1 MKATI
6 KRVRTPFIVTVLTAT
21 TLTGCASYDIKESM
35 TWTNEE
41 AAVFTGGHLE
51 LARTN
56 RDRARRLETANQL
69 LAEPLTRD
77 AAVQLALVNSPSV
90 QAIIARSWATGANAA
105 QTGRIPNP
113 VFSFERLVSAD
124 GDAKD
129 VEQFVAFGLLDVLLV
144 PWKQGA
150 AKRRVDMAR
159 NQLTADVISEITE
172 VRNAW
177 TKAVAAQQL
186 EDFARQVH
194 VSADAS
200 AEMGRRL
207 ESVGNFSRLQRA
219 RQQVFYADATM
230 ALATAQH
237 DAIAAREQLIRALG
251 LDDTQAGALKLPE
264 TLPDIPT
271 LPIQPDEASDTIN
284 ERRLDVRMAKA
295 SLDAAMKSQ
304 GMGSITSFTDVELG
318 YRRAK
323 GTDDGVSEE
332 LSGYEVEVSLP
343 LFDWGGMKRDAM
355 NANTLA
361 AANDYAATIRS
372 VSSNMRE
379 SYSAYRTSYDIA
391 AFYRD
396 EVVPLRS
403 LISEENVLQYNGMLI
418 GVFELLADSRTQI
431 SSVMSAIKA
440 TEQFWM
446 ADAALQASMI
456 GKPMSASV
464 GQMAAA
470 GGGEEAGH

>member
-1 MKATI
+1 MKQI
-6 KRVRTPFIVTVLTAT
+6 IRKVRTPIIATLLTSTA
-21 TLTGCASYDIKESM
+21 LTGCVSYDIKDSM
-35 TWTNEE
+35 AWTNEE

-56 RDRARRLETANQL
+56 RDRAKRLDTANQL
-69 LAEPLTRD
+69 LSEPLTRD
-77 AAVQLALVNSPSV
+77 AAVQLALVNSPSL
-90 QAIIARSWATGANAA
+90 QAIIARSWATGASAA

-124 GDAKD
+124 GDATD
-129 VEQFVAFGLLDVLLV
+129 VEKFLAFGLLDVLLV

-150 AKRRVDMAR
+150 AKRRVEAAK
-159 NQLTADVISEITE
+159 NKLTADVVSEITD

-177 TKAVAAQQL
+177 TTAVAAQQL

-207 ESVGNFSRLQRA
+207 ESVGNFSRLERA

-237 DAIAAREQLIRALG
+237 DAIAARERLIRALG
-251 LDDTQAGALKLPE
+251 LDDSQAGALMLPE
-264 TLPDIPT
+264 MLPEIPT
-271 LPIQPDEASDTIN
+271 LPIQPAEATETIN

-295 SLDAAMKSQ
+295 TLDAAMRSQ

-318 YRRAK
+318 YRQTKA
-323 GTDDGVSEE
+323 TDDGVSEK

-361 AANDYAATIRS
+361 AANDYAATVRG

-403 LISEENVLQYNGMLI
+403 LISEENVMQYNGMLI

-440 TEQFWM
+440 NEQFWM
-446 ADAALQASMI
+446 ADAALQATMI

-470 GGGEEAGH
+470 GGGDDGGH

>member
-1 MKATI
+1 MKQTI
-6 KRVRTPFIVTVLTAT
+6 RKFRTPIIATVLTTA
-21 TLTGCASYDIKESM
+21 LTGCVSYDVKDSVA
-35 TWTNEE
+35 WTNQE
-41 AAVFTGGHLE
+41 AAMFTAGHLE
-51 LARTN
+51 LART
-56 RDRARRLETANQL
+56 DRERIRRLETANQL
-69 LAEPLTRD
+69 LSEPLTRD
-77 AAVQLALVNSPSV
+77 AAVQLALVNSPSI
-90 QAIIARSWATGANAA
+90 QSIIARSWATGANAA
-105 QTGRIPNP
+105 QSGRIPNP

-124 GDAKD
+124 GDATD
-129 VEQFVAFGLLDVLLV
+129 VEQFLAFGLLDVLLV

-150 AKRRVDMAR
+150 AKQRVAKAK
-159 NQLTADVISEITE
+159 NQLTADVVSEITE

-194 VSADAS
+194 ASADAS

-207 ESVGNFSRLQRA
+207 EAVGNFSRLQRA

-251 LDDTQAGALKLPE
+251 LDDTQAGALTLPE
-264 TLPDIPT
+264 TLPDIPPI
-271 LPIQPDEASDTIN
+271 PIQPAEATDTIN
-284 ERRLDVRMAKA
+284 ERRLDIRMAKA
-295 SLDAAMKSQ
+295 NLDAAMKSQ

-318 YRRAK
+318 YRRVKA
-323 GTDDGVSEE
+323 TDDGNSEE
-332 LSGYEVEVSLP
+332 LDGFEVEVSLP

-361 AANDYAATIRS
+361 AANDYTATVRG

-403 LISEENVLQYNGMLI
+403 LISEENVLQYNGMMI

-431 SSVMSAIKA
+431 ASVMSAIKA
-440 TEQFWM
+440 NEQFWM
-446 ADAALQASMI
+446 ADAALQATMI

-470 GGGEEAGH
+470 GGDDGAGH

>member
-1 MKATI
+1 MKQTI
-6 KRVRTPFIVTVLTAT
+6 RKVRTPIIATVLTT
-21 TLTGCASYDIKESM
+21 SLTGCVSYDVKDSVA
-35 TWTNEE
+35 WTNQE
-41 AAVFTGGHLE
+41 AAMFTAGHLE
-51 LARTN
+51 LART
-56 RDRARRLETANQL
+56 DRERTRRLETANQL
-69 LAEPLTRD
+69 LSEPLTRD
-77 AAVQLALVNSPSV
+77 AAVQLALVNSPSI
-90 QAIIARSWATGANAA
+90 QSIIARSWATGANAA
-105 QTGRIPNP
+105 QSGRIPNP

-124 GDAKD
+124 GDATD
-129 VEQFVAFGLLDVLLV
+129 VEQFLAFGLLDVLLV

-150 AKRRVDMAR
+150 AKQRVAKAK
-159 NQLTADVISEITE
+159 NQLTADVVSEITE

-194 VSADAS
+194 ASADAS

-207 ESVGNFSRLQRA
+207 EAVGNFSRLQRA

-251 LDDTQAGALKLPE
+251 LDDTQAGALSLPE
-264 TLPDIPT
+264 TLPEIPP
-271 LPIQPDEASDTIN
+271 LPIQPAEATDTIN

-295 SLDAAMKSQ
+295 NLNAAMKSQ

-318 YRRAK
+318 YRRVKA
-323 GTDDGVSEE
+323 TDDGNSEE
-332 LSGYEVEVSLP
+332 LGGYEVEISLP

-361 AANDYAATIRS
+361 AANDYTAIVRG

-403 LISEENVLQYNGMLI
+403 LISEENVLQYNGMMI

-431 SSVMSAIKA
+431 ASVMSAIKA
-440 TEQFWM
+440 NEQFWM
-446 ADAALQASMI
+446 ADAALQATMI

-470 GGGEEAGH
+470 GGDEGAGH

>member
-1 MKATI
+1 MNHRI
-6 KRVRTPFIVTVLTAT
+6 KRVRTPIIATLLTSTVLT
-21 TLTGCASYDIKESM
+21 GCVSYDIKDSM
-35 TWTNEE
+35 SWTNEE

-56 RDRARRLETANQL
+56 RDRAKRLETANQL

-77 AAVQLALVNSPSV
+77 AAVQLALVNSPSL

-124 GDAKD
+124 GDTTD
-129 VEQFVAFGLLDVLLV
+129 VEKFVAFGLLDVLLV

-150 AKRRVDMAR
+150 AKRRVAMAK
-159 NQLTADVISEITE
+159 NKLTADVVSEITE

-207 ESVGNFSRLQRA
+207 ESVGNFSRLERA

-251 LDDTQAGALKLPE
+251 LDDSQASALKLPE
-264 TLPDIPT
+264 MLPEIPT
-271 LPIQPDEASDTIN
+271 LPIQPAEATDTIN

-295 SLDAAMKSQ
+295 SLDAAMKAQ
-304 GMGSITSFTDVELG
+304 GMESITSFTDVELG
-318 YRRAK
+318 YRQAK
-323 GTDDGVSEE
+323 GTDDGISEE
-332 LSGYEVEVSLP
+332 LSGYEVEISLP

-361 AANDYAATIRS
+361 AANDYAATVRG

-440 TEQFWM
+440 NEQFWM
-446 ADAALQASMI
+446 ADAALQATMI
-456 GKPMSASV
+456 GKPMNASV
-464 GQMAAA
+464 GQVAAA
-470 GGGEEAGH
+470 GGDGGAGH

>member
-1 MKATI
+1 MKQVM
-6 KRVRTPFIVTVLTAT
+6 KRARTPLIVTLLTSTA
-21 TLTGCASYDIKESM
+21 LTGCVSYDIKDSIAL
-35 TWTNEE
+35 TNQE

-51 LARTN
+51 LARTK
-56 RDRARRLETANQL
+56 RDRAKRLETANQL
-69 LAEPLTRD
+69 LTEPLTRD
-77 AAVQLALVNSPSV
+77 AAVQLALLNSPSL
-90 QAIIARSWATGANAA
+90 QAIIARSWASGANAA
-105 QTGRIPNP
+105 QSGRIPNP
-113 VFSFERLVSAD
+113 VLSLERLVSAD
-124 GDAKD
+124 GDTTD
-129 VEQFVAFGLLDVLLV
+129 VEKFVAFGLLDVLLV

-150 AKRRVDMAR
+150 AKRRVEKAK
-159 NQLTADVISEITE
+159 NKLTADVVSEITD

-251 LDDTQAGALKLPE
+251 LSGSQVSALTLPE
-264 TLPDIPT
+264 MLPEIPA
-271 LPIQPDEASDTIN
+271 LPIQPAEAAAMTN

-295 SLDAAMKSQ
+295 ALDAAMKAQ
-304 GMGSITSFTDVELG
+304 GIEAVTSFTDVELG
-318 YRRAK
+318 YRQTK
-323 GTDDGVSEE
+323 GTSDGVSEE
-332 LSGYEVEVSLP
+332 LSGYEVDISLP
-343 LFDWGGMKRDAM
+343 LFDWGGMKRDTM
-355 NANTLA
+355 NARTIA
-361 AANDYAATIRS
+361 AANDYDATVGS

-379 SYSAYRTSYDIA
+379 SYSAYRTGYDIA
-391 AFYRD
+391 TFYRD

-440 TEQFWM
+440 NEQFWM
-446 ADAALQASMI
+446 ADAALQATMI

-470 GGGEEAGH
+470 GGDGGAGH